1 MTDRDIQK
9 DRLIEIVKDSLMK
22 HIDKTCSLAEKI
34 TDDLLA
40 NGVIVLPCKVGDKIY
55 ITTCDSPTRIEET
68 RVSQIKIK
76 VKESGKISYRISAPC
91 VYDTW
96 GDAHWT
102 FCAFEFGETVFL
114 TKEEAE
120 KALKER
126 NKNESIS

>member
-1 MTDRDIQK
+1 MTDNKEFAKQMRENAVKNEQGNIVCSPE
-9 DRLIEIVKDSLMK
+9 LWEEIAS
-22 HIDKTCSLAEKI
+22 
-34 TDDLLA
+34 
-40 NGVIVLPCKVGDKIY
+40 IVERAIIPPCKVGDKIY

-76 VKESGKISYRISAPC
+76 VKENGKISYRISAPC

-120 KALKER
+120 KHLKER
-126 NKNESIS
+126 EKV